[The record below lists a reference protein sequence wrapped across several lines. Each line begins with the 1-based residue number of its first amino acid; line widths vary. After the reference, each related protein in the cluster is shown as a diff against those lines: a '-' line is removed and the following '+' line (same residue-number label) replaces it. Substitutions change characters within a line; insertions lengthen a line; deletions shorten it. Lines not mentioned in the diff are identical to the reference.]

1 MQNKYMCKAMLFCI
15 ALLVLFFLSFVVRSI
30 TTKILVQKFHMN
42 NLFTQV
48 VLYDNEELQQ
58 INGLYSFS
66 ILAQANV
73 LLSQLKY
80 LETGNFEGSFSTSNI
95 PEIVPTEIKDEV
107 DDLANE
113 FKGDLDL

>member
-1 MQNKYMCKAMLFCI
+1 MAEQQEKCENCEERTELKTEISKDEQINHLYNAV
-15 ALLVLFFLSFVVRSI
+15 ALL
-30 TTKILVQKFHMN
+30 TKAS
-42 NLFTQV
+42 
-48 VLYDNEELQQ
+48 EELQQ

-66 ILAQANV
+66 ILSQANV